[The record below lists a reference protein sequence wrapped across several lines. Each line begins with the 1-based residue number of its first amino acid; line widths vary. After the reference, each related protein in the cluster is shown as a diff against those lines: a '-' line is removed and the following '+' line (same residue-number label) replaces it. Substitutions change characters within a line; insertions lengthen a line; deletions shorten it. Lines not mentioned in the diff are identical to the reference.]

1 MGKQINFYRNK
12 EIEQRILEKSFRLRL
27 LRFDRNSG
35 PFFAYVDPTDDWL
48 EADAIQY
55 SQSNGTDQSQG
66 RFWTGSM
73 NPEFLKIFYKLTR
86 FIRSNS
92 KFHKESGLWVW
103 KKYREEFE
111 DYFRRTQDELDE
123 IVRKNKEYAQK
134 ELGAKISS

>member
-12 EIEQRILEKSFRLRL
+12 EIEHKILEECSRLGL
-27 LRFDRNSG
+27 LRFDRDSG

-55 SQSNGTDQSQG
+55 SQSHGTDQSQG

-92 KFHKESGLWVW
+92 KLHKESGLWVW
-103 KKYREEFE
+103 KQYRDEFE
-111 DYFRRTQDELDE
+111 DYFTRTQKELDE
-123 IVRKNKEYAQK
+123 LVRKNKEYAQK
-134 ELGAKISS
+134 VLRAKIGS